1 MEGTRRYSFQPPKH
15 AGRAAHAV
23 HFLSALYT
31 SLCIFPSAGPGKTS
45 SVAPW
50 HDCAPCHSQPDGS
63 PSATDPPSGQLNV
76 PANSRQLGPPGALP
90 AYRLPNYP
98 RMAARPPTSCQWGCP
113 HAALIPIYWNLA
125 RPVRLPLPI
134 IPCVNDTD
142 VSLRWIR
149 AYECSGLAAHLVN
162 GDDCSLGGVSG
173 QITGPTSHCSGP
185 PGGHRRCGTNHVTR
199 DIAIT
204 ASVAA
209 LQRFLDLFANP
220 SERDS
225 LVGSCRTR

>member
-45 SVAPW
+45 SVTPW

-63 PSATDPPSGQLNV
+63 PSDTDPPSGQLNV

-98 RMAARPPTSCQWGCP
+98 RHGRTAANIVPVGLPSRRPHPHLSGIWLGPFAFPCP
-113 HAALIPIYWNLA
+113 
-125 RPVRLPLPI
+125 
-134 IPCVNDTD
+134 
-142 VSLRWIR
+142 S
-149 AYECSGLAAHLVN
+149 
-162 GDDCSLGGVSG
+162 
-173 QITGPTSHCSGP
+173 
-185 PGGHRRCGTNHVTR
+185 
-199 DIAIT
+199 
-204 ASVAA
+204 
-209 LQRFLDLFANP
+209 
-220 SERDS
+220 S
-225 LVGSCRTR
+225 LVSTTRTCHTRRGRACCTTIGGMRTWFVMT